1 MRTHSILLGLITAI
15 LLCSATSARADEN
28 AAREFTRGKA
38 LLATGDFNGALAAFK
53 GALKAEP
60 ENEEYFQNCA
70 LLRRVIQYRAQL
82 NVETDAE
89 AWQQIARGLYSFYCD
104 QKLYGEAVPLARAMF
119 EKAKS
124 AESAGLL
131 ADALLATGKNDDA
144 TVLLV
149 ALKPDE
155 SSPHTTALR
164 GVALARTGQLDD
176 AKTVAA
182 QLEIPKDCDADLCY
196 DAARLYALVGQTDK
210 AIEMLK
216 CSFET
221 TPADRL
227 DSAKAVVKQSIDL
240 AKLTGTPAFAKVME
254 TESKASGCGSKAA
267 CAKCPLKDK
276 GGCEKGKAG
285 DAKEGKAAGCEHDKK

>member
-1 MRTHSILLGLITAI
+1 MRTHGILLGMTTAI
-15 LLCSATSARADEN
+15 ILCSATVARADEN
-28 AAREFTRGKA
+28 AAREFARGKS
-38 LLATGDFNGALAAFK
+38 LLATGDFDGALVAFK

-60 ENEEYFQNCA
+60 ENEEYFQQCA

-82 NVETDAE
+82 KVETDAE
-89 AWQQIARGLYSFYCD
+89 AWQQIARGLYSFYCN
-104 QKLYGEAVPLARAMF
+104 QKLYGEAVPLARTMF

-124 AESAGLL
+124 ADSAGLL
-131 ADALLATGKNDDA
+131 GDALLATGKNDDA
-144 TVLLV
+144 ATLLV
-149 ALKPDE
+149 ALTPEE

-164 GVALARTGQLDD
+164 GVALARTGKLGE
-176 AKTVAA
+176 AKAVAA

-221 TPADRL
+221 TPADQL
-227 DSAKAVVKQSIDL
+227 DAAKAVVKESTDL
-240 AKLTGTPAFAKVME
+240 AKLTVTPEFAKVMQ
-254 TESKASGCGSKAA
+254 TESKGSGCGSKAA